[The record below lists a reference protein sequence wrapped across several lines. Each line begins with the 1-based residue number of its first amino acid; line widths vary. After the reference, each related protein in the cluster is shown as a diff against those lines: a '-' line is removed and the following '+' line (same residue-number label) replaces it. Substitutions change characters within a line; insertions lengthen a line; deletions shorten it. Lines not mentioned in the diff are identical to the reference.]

1 MTAQVFSSTMSQHPF
16 PSAYSSPMATP
27 SPSKENHFPSF
38 PSYPAST
45 SSKDAASTSSQSDAE
60 RSRTSLLETSRA
72 NEVPAPRSQRGTS
85 SRRPSRPRLH
95 SLQSLNSGPASPS
108 LTEQDS
114 GHAYIST
121 ARFLSTHPSLS
132 RASSRNAVET
142 LQPLAESSV
151 SASNPFHK
159 IDVQPRSG
167 ESSKP
172 RLATS
177 PDSGLSEFGQ
187 MGAPFGERGAF
198 LRRSHTITSGISSM
212 GSKRMEEAPFRRSP
226 PESAVTF
233 GPRSGRNA
241 PKLGPR
247 RQTVS
252 NVSPTPADRPEVKRT
267 NTAVTPV
274 LSYSPTSEAVAS
286 TPAASTLRPR
296 PTLPPNQLEAKVV
309 ILGSQGVGKTSLVHR
324 YTSGHFTLS
333 STPSTIGASFHT
345 KKLIVDSVKVR
356 LQLWDTA
363 GQERFRSMAP
373 MYYRGSHAAVIV
385 YDITSRASFMDVRGW
400 LDELRRNMTSG
411 LVVHVVGAKG
421 DLARKGGSEVELEWA
436 RETVRSWLQPTVQAG
451 ADVESEEG
459 SPTRSSRLSGLG
471 SLAMGSASRAFA
483 NSTWQ
488 NPAPKANSTASTASG
503 STVSDTREQLDW
515 DPTWDAVEVS
525 EVSAKS
531 DRGIEEVFLA
541 VTKKLVEKRAQ
552 IEQERKQRERNSIFL
567 SASDNGEPEADAIT
581 VNSWTCC
588 G

>member
-1 MTAQVFSSTMSQHPF
+1 
-16 PSAYSSPMATP
+16 
-27 SPSKENHFPSF
+27 
-38 PSYPAST
+38 
-45 SSKDAASTSSQSDAE
+45 
-60 RSRTSLLETSRA
+60 
-72 NEVPAPRSQRGTS
+72 
-85 SRRPSRPRLH
+85 
-95 SLQSLNSGPASPS
+95 
-108 LTEQDS
+108 
-114 GHAYIST
+114 
-121 ARFLSTHPSLS
+121 
-132 RASSRNAVET
+132 
-142 LQPLAESSV
+142 
-151 SASNPFHK
+151 
-159 IDVQPRSG
+159 
-167 ESSKP
+167 
-172 RLATS
+172 
-177 PDSGLSEFGQ
+177 
-187 MGAPFGERGAF
+187 
-198 LRRSHTITSGISSM
+198 M

-363 GQERFRSMAP
+363 GQER
-373 MYYRGSHAAVIV
+373 
-385 YDITSRASFMDVRGW
+385 
-400 LDELRRNMTSG
+400 
-411 LVVHVVGAKG
+411 
-421 DLARKGGSEVELEWA
+421 
-436 RETVRSWLQPTVQAG
+436 
-451 ADVESEEG
+451 
-459 SPTRSSRLSGLG
+459 
-471 SLAMGSASRAFA
+471 
-483 NSTWQ
+483 
-488 NPAPKANSTASTASG
+488 TASTASG